1 MTNGN
6 RVVFLLTLA
15 LAAFLTLPA
24 QAQVFKNKSEKQE
37 EARKE
42 GIFSSPKK
50 TNEADRPAQSRNGS
64 EQDHLKAKHKSAKSE
79 VRIAKRERKV
89 AEAREEAARARAEA
103 IRAEKRAVRFEDKA
117 VRTEG
122 RAAKAREKG
131 GGN

>member
-1 MTNGN
+1 MNGN

-50 TNEADRPAQSRNGS
+50 TNEADRP
-64 EQDHLKAKHKSAKSE
+64 DIDLKAKHKSAKSE
-79 VRIAKRERKV
+79 VRIAKRERKA

-103 IRAEKRAVRFEDKA
+103 IRAEKRAVRSQDKA

-122 RAAKAREKG
+122 RAAKVRDKG
-131 GGN
+131 VGN